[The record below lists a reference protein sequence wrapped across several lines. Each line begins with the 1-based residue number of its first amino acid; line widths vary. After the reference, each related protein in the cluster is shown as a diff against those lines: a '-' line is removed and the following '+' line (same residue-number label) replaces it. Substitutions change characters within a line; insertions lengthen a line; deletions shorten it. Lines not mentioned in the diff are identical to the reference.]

1 MLTNAIEFNVPTCTM
16 VLIEDART
24 GKAAQYSLSATMTK
38 TTASLQVAL
47 LDSTRH
53 LSLLDDLLRELR
65 QSLTQVFKEV
75 NPIE

>member
-1 MLTNAIEFNVPTCTM
+1 M

-24 GKAAQYSLSATMTK
+24 GKAAQYSLRSATMTK

-65 QSLTQVFKEV
+65 QSLTQVFEEV

>member
-1 MLTNAIEFNVPTCTM
+1 M

-24 GKAAQYSLSATMTK
+24 GKAAQYSFRSATMTK
-38 TTASLQVAL
+38 TTGSLQVAL

-65 QSLTQVFKEV
+65 QSLTQVFEEV